1 MSNKKVILISPL
13 FRFKTVFGIQN
24 RKVKGAVFIQSNYN
38 SKKLYSV
45 KSILIHLNFLN
56 IIGWFTDEKE
66 YPRGSHRIE
75 EFFDLYNKEELDM
88 IVCYSNEDVLIYK
101 NSLISLEKSIGKIS
115 IPIYCIKDFILIK
128 SDEVIHVE

>member
-1 MSNKKVILISPL
+1 MSNKKVILIPPL
-13 FRFKTVFGIQN
+13 FRFETIFGIQD

-75 EFFDLYNKEELDM
+75 ELFDLYNKGELDM

-101 NSLISLEKSIGKIS
+101 NSLLSLEKSIGKIS

-128 SDEVIHVE
+128 SNEVIHVE